1 MGTQR
6 AIDEVD
12 IRRRIEAGV
21 AAVRGGSSHGPRG
34 CDGALRSGYRVV
46 RHRIAASVRRSR
58 GEAESLGGSLRDVP
72 APARIRGSRLTIA
85 VGDDVAFGHSV
96 NRISGVLKNGTRP
109 ISGFGGRRASARS
122 RATGSSST
130 IRFRCRWIRRPAQRC
145 WISGRDNWSGGTE
158 ANSDRGLADQ
168 DRRTPAS
175 DDARS
180 ISGIPT
186 HRRLDRRVLT

>member
-96 NRISGVLKNGTRP
+96 NRISGVLKNGDKTDFWLRWTTCFRKIEGNWLIVHDQVSVPVDPQTRT
-109 ISGFGGRRASARS
+109 A
-122 RATGSSST
+122 
-130 IRFRCRWIRRPAQRC
+130 
-145 WISGRDNWSGGTE
+145 
-158 ANSDRGLADQ
+158 L
-168 DRRTPAS
+168 
-175 DDARS
+175 
-180 ISGIPT
+180 
-186 HRRLDRRVLT
+186 LDLGP